1 MMIIFKLHGNDALE
15 HLSLSQHNKD
25 FWASTKLDQAEKKER
40 EKKDSQKEN
49 WDSLLSLPEKRN
61 ERGELYEKQRHGGST
76 LC

>member
-25 FWASTKLDQAEKKER
+25 FWASTKLDQAEKKKG
-40 EKKDSQKEN
+40 KKDSQKKIEI
-49 WDSLLSLPEKRN
+49 
-61 ERGELYEKQRHGGST
+61 